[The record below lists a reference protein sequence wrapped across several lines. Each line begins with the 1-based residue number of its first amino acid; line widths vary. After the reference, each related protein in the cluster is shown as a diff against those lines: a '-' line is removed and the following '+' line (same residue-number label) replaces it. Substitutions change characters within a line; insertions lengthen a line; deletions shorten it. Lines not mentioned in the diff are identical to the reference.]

1 PSSGSLV
8 LVGAEGGGR
17 VLGGGLARQARAA
30 ALDPWV
36 RHRLRSVVSRENPA
50 DLARLRDLLSGG
62 DLAPV
67 LDRTYPLAEAGAA
80 IERVA
85 SGAARGKVVLTVA

>member
-1 PSSGSLV
+1 
-8 LVGAEGGGR
+8 

-36 RHRLRSVVSRENPA
+36 RQRLRSVVSRENPA
-50 DLARLRDLLSGG
+50 DLARLRDLLAGG

-85 SGAARGKVVLTVA
+85 SGTARGKVVLTVA

>member
-1 PSSGSLV
+1 
-8 LVGAEGGGR
+8 
-17 VLGGGLARQARAA
+17 
-30 ALDPWV
+30 
-36 RHRLRSVVSRENPA
+36 VSRENPA
-50 DLARLRDLLSGG
+50 DLARLRDLLAGG

-85 SGAARGKVVLTVA
+85 SGTARGKVVLTVA